1 MVILLII
8 VVLLFFL
15 YLFLID
21 GRRNANG
28 MDKLVR
34 YCYAHRGLHSVPD
47 APENSLAAFKR
58 AAEEGYGAELDVHL
72 LKDGGLAV
80 IHDSDLSRTTGCDGS
95 VEELTASE
103 LINYKLEGTEETIPT
118 LTDVLGIFENTAP
131 LVIELKSK
139 KENAAELCK
148 SVCKVLD
155 AYNGDYC
162 IESFDPRCVMWF
174 RKHRPDII
182 RGQLSQNFI
191 KNPSGQIRII
201 DFIITSLITNVFTR
215 PDFIAYNFKNR
226 KDLSNFLC
234 TKLLKIKGFS

>member
-28 MDKLVR
+28 MDKLIG

-58 AAEEGYGAELDVHL
+58 AAGEGYG
-72 LKDGGLAV
+72 
-80 IHDSDLSRTTGCDGS
+80 
-95 VEELTASE
+95 
-103 LINYKLEGTEETIPT
+103 
-118 LTDVLGIFENTAP
+118 
-131 LVIELKSK
+131 
-139 KENAAELCK
+139 AELCK

-182 RGQLSQNFI
+182 RDQLSQNFI